1 MFLGVVYTTSLAIVV
16 ASPNQP
22 IFMVLL
28 CRWVSCGTYF
38 RYLLYKMA
46 SQLPTSPIAGAINS
60 FNKDGLKPTE
70 TAEKNPLPSSAD
82 VKQEKTHQNILAEV
96 EGGAKLRHTDT
107 KEKIVLPSADDPYV
121 THSCHS
127 LLSLNAVTQCCHI
140 CETGKEPPEL
150 LSEVEA
156 DHSLKK
162 VTTDEKNPLPDNDGN
177 CHVFQ
182 LFSRN
187 WSDENLMVAVLLISR
202 NCRKWDFL
210 TK

>member
-1 MFLGVVYTTSLAIVV
+1 
-16 ASPNQP
+16 
-22 IFMVLL
+22 
-28 CRWVSCGTYF
+28 
-38 RYLLYKMA
+38 MA

-107 KEKIVLPSADDPYV
+107 KEKIVLPSADDV
-121 THSCHS
+121 KQEKNRQS
-127 LLSLNAVTQCCHI
+127 
-140 CETGKEPPEL
+140 L

-187 WSDENLMVAVLLISR
+187 WSDENLRAAVLLISR